1 MKNTVI
7 KSSDIA
13 IKKQEFHQYKIPI
26 SIKNIDINKKVV
38 SNKVCFGK
46 KDFIYFID
54 YIDAKEIRRL

>member
-7 KSSDIA
+7 KSGDIA
-13 IKKQEFHQYKIPI
+13 IKKQEFYQYKIPI

-46 KDFIYFID
+46 KDFIYFFD